1 MKAQCVALCVVAS
14 LLSGCEGMDKEK
26 IGAIGGGLLGAA
38 GGAYA
43 GSKMTKDPKTGM
55 LIGGAVGLVGGVLI
69 GKELGKWLDERDRKR
84 HAEATAKALETGQ
97 SQAWTSPDTGASG
110 QVIVKQPTGTVSTVA
125 ASGPV
130 PPTSPSAVVAPAGP
144 APSPATAPA
153 TAPAPSVVSQSA
165 QGRLCRTITQTIVLK
180 DGTTKAEELTACKG
194 PNGWEAA

>member
-97 SQAWTSPDTGASG
+97 PQAWTSPDTGASG
-110 QVIVKQPTGTVSTVA
+110 QITVKQA
-125 ASGPV
+125 
-130 PPTSPSAVVAPAGP
+130 
-144 APSPATAPA
+144 ATAPA
-153 TAPAPSVVSQSA
+153 VAGTATMPAPISTAPAPVTTTPISSTPTPTPSA
-165 QGRLCRTITQTIVLK
+165 PQAGPQTVASGRVCRTVTQTIVLK
-180 DGTTKAEELTACKG
+180 DGTTKSEDLTACKG